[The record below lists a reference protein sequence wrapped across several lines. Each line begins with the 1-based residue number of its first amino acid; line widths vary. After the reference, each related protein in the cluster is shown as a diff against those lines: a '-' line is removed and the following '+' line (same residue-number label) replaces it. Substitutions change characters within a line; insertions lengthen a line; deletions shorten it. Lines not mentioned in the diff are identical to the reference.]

1 MYKFSNR
8 SLNNLKGVDER
19 LVDLMTEVLKRSKYD
34 FGITEGLRTK
44 ERQAQLVKE
53 GKSQTMN
60 SYHLK
65 GKAVDIV
72 IYINNKVTW
81 DLKYYKEVANQVK
94 SLAAEK
100 GLKITWGGDWK
111 SLIDG
116 PHFQLEN

>member
-1 MYKFSNR
+1 MYKFSKR
-8 SLNNLKGVDER
+8 SLDNLKGVDER
-19 LVDLMTEVLKRSKYD
+19 LVKLMEEVLSISPYD
-34 FGITEGLRTK
+34 FGITEGLRTIEKQK
-44 ERQAQLVKE
+44 EYVRT

-72 IYINNKVTW
+72 VYKDGEVTW
-81 DLKYYKEVANQVK
+81 DLKYYKEIANLVK
-94 SLAAEK
+94 EIAAEK

-111 SLIDG
+111 TLVDG